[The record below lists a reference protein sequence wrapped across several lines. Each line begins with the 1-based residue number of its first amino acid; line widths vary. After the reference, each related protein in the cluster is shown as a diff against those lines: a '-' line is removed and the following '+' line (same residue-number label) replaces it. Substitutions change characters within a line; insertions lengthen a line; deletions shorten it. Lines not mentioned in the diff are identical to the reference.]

1 MTSNRKWALIL
12 AAYALAAVFFSG
24 QRVLTYVGRGDP
36 VPLGSTLGSEFIYWS
51 IWAVFTPAML
61 GFSRRFRIERST
73 RKISVAAHLLFGIV
87 IAFVQIAVWKSID
100 LILFERFVVS
110 QVLALPPQLRYAVL
124 VGGWTSYYKY
134 WIIIGIDHAVE
145 VYARYREREREATR
159 LQIQSARLEAEL
171 TQIQLD
177 ALRKQLHP
185 HFLFNTMNT
194 ISVLMEE
201 DVRKARH
208 MLLRLS
214 ELLRVTLEY
223 DGAHEVPLRQELDL
237 LRHYLE
243 IEQIRFE
250 GRLSI
255 HLAIDPQSLDAR
267 VPTLILQPLVEN
279 AIRHGIAPRAA
290 AGHVIVRAERKG
302 GELHLEVQ
310 DDGPGLADGHHAGIG
325 LLNTQ
330 SRLAHLYSKSARLEL
345 LSAEGG
351 GTVAKIVLPL
361 HEAGDQA

>member
-1 MTSNRKWALIL
+1 MSFKRKWVLIL
-12 AAYALAAVFFSG
+12 AAYVLAAVFFSG

-36 VPLGSTLGSEFIYWS
+36 VPLGSTLGSEFIYWA
-51 IWAVFTPAML
+51 IWAALTPAIL
-61 GFSRRFRIERST
+61 GFSRHFRIERPT
-73 RKISVAAHLLFGIV
+73 RNSSVGAHLLLGIGV
-87 IAFVQIAVWKSID
+87 ACVQIGVWKSID
-100 LILFERFVVS
+100 LILFEGFAVAH
-110 QVLALPPQLRYAVL
+110 VLALPPQLRYAVL

-159 LQIQSARLEAEL
+159 LQLESARLEAEL

-201 DVRKARH
+201 DVRKARR

-214 ELLRVTLEY
+214 ELLRITLEY
-223 DGAHEVPLRQELDL
+223 DGAHEVPLRQELEL

-255 HLAIDPQSLDAR
+255 EMEIDPQSLDAR

-290 AGHVIVRAERKG
+290 AGHVTVAAASRR
-302 GELHLEVQ
+302 GELHLEVR
-310 DDGPGLADGHHAGIG
+310 DDGPGLAEGHDAGIG
-325 LLNTQ
+325 LLNTR
-330 SRLAHLYSKSARLEL
+330 SRLAHLYSESARLEF

-351 GTVAKIVLPL
+351 GTIAKIVLPL
-361 HEAGDQA
+361 RAAGDQP

>member
-1 MTSNRKWALIL
+1 MSSRRKWALIL
-12 AAYALAAVFFSG
+12 AAYTLAAVFFSG

-36 VPLGSTLGSEFIYWS
+36 VPLGSTLGSEFMYWS
-51 IWAVFTPAML
+51 IWAALTPAIL

-73 RKISVAAHLLFGIV
+73 RKRGVTGHLLFGVI
-87 IAFVQIAVWKSID
+87 IAFVQMAVWKSID
-100 LILFERFVVS
+100 LILFEGFTLSRVF
-110 QVLALPPQLRYAVL
+110 AGPPQLRYAVL

-134 WIIIGIDHAVE
+134 WIIVGIDHAVD
-145 VYARYREREREATR
+145 VYGRYRERERETTQ
-159 LQIQSARLEAEL
+159 LQLESARLEAEL

-201 DVRKARH
+201 DIQRARR

-255 HLAIDPQSLDAR
+255 QLAIDSQTLDVR

-290 AGHVIVRAERKG
+290 AGHVTVRAERKG
-302 GELHLEVQ
+302 DELHLEVR
-310 DDGPGLADGHHAGIG
+310 DDGPGLAEGHRAGVG
-325 LLNTQ
+325 LLNTR
-330 SRLAHLYSKSARLEL
+330 SRLAHLYSKRARLEL
-345 LSAEGG
+345 LPAEGG
-351 GTVAKIVLPL
+351 GTVAKIALPL
-361 HEAGDQA
+361 HEAGDQP